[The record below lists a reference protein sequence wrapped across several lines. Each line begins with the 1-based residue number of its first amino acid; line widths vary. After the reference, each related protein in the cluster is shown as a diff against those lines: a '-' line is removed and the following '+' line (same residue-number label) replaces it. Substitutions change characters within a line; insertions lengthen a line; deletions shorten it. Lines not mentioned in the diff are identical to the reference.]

1 MSLMNDNTK
10 LPVVLRNPGFFCM
23 WVGQM
28 LGQGGLRMF
37 QIAALWLLVGSA
49 GGASGK
55 KVGLFMVMA
64 AIPSLALV
72 KIIGKTVDRAAARKI
87 LLTGDAFAGAVMF
100 AAALGLWSS
109 ALGFAGIVAIGFF
122 VAAAEAFLDPT
133 FNKAVKE
140 VVDESEVEE
149 AVAFQ
154 ASTQSLANFGG
165 AVAGAVLIDLI
176 GIPKIILLCA
186 FCYLTAGVF
195 NYFIKF
201 RPQPADAPQPSASGG
216 EGVSGWKI
224 LDGQPLLKRVLIGFG
239 LVNFFITPTLIV
251 IPLYTSKTLHATAS
265 VLGQLE
271 ASLWIGLIAGT
282 FVSSKLQFTRNII
295 KLGAFCIFAS
305 GAALAVPGLVTGRYV
320 YTLALFLI
328 GLSIGVNNVKFIT
341 LFQETVEPAIKGRF
355 FALMQAMIGFT
366 FPVAYFIFGLLSDF
380 ASPPAICLLQG
391 AGVLALSAY
400 FYRLSGEKFGA
411 VK

>member
-1 MSLMNDNTK
+1 
-10 LPVVLRNPGFFCM
+10 
-23 WVGQM
+23 M

-37 QIAALWLLVGSA
+37 QIAALWLLVSSS

-72 KIIGKTVDRAAARKI
+72 KLIGKTVDKAAARKI
-87 LLTGDAFAGAVMF
+87 LLAGDAFACAFLF
-100 AAALGLWSS
+100 AAAGLLERS
-109 ALGFAGIVAIGFF
+109 ALGFAGIVVIGFF

-140 VVDESEVEE
+140 VVDENEVEE

-165 AVAGAVLIDLI
+165 AVAGAVLIDAI
-176 GIPKIILLCA
+176 GIPNIFLLCA

-201 RPQPADAPQPSASGG
+201 KPPPSEAHPPQL
-216 EGVSGWKI
+216 EGISGWKI

-251 IPLYTSKTLHATAS
+251 IPLYTSKTLRATAS

-271 ASLWIGLIAGT
+271 ASLWIGLLAGT
-282 FVSSKLQFTRNII
+282 FFSSKLQFTRNII
-295 KLGAFCIFAS
+295 KLGAFCMFAS
-305 GAALAVPGLVTGRYV
+305 GVALAVPGLVVDRYI
-320 YTLALFLI
+320 YTLALFLV
-328 GLSIGVNNVKFIT
+328 GFSIGVNNVKFIT
-341 LFQETVEPAIKGRF
+341 LFQETVAPAVKGRF

-366 FPVAYFIFGLLSDF
+366 FPVAYFIFGFLSDF
-380 ASPPAICLLQG
+380 ASPPGICLLQG
-391 AGVLALSAY
+391 AGVLALSVY
-400 FYRLSGEKFGA
+400 FYRLSGERLKDEG
-411 VK
+411 

>member
-1 MSLMNDNTK
+1 
-10 LPVVLRNPGFFCM
+10 
-23 WVGQM
+23 
-28 LGQGGLRMF
+28 
-37 QIAALWLLVGSA
+37 
-49 GGASGK
+49 
-55 KVGLFMVMA
+55 MVMA
-64 AIPSLALV
+64 AIPSLLLV
-72 KIIGKTVDRAAARKI
+72 KLIGRTVDKTAARKI
-87 LLTGDAFAGAVMF
+87 LIAGDAFACVFLF
-100 AAALGLWSS
+100 AAASLPGSP
-109 ALGFAGIVAIGFF
+109 APGFAGMAVIGFF

-140 VVDESEVEE
+140 VVDENEVEE

-165 AVAGAVLIDLI
+165 AAAGAVLIDVI
-176 GIPKIILLCA
+176 GTANIFLLCA

-201 RPQPADAPQPSASGG
+201 KPRYASADPPQL
-216 EGVSGWKI
+216 EGISGWKI

-265 VLGQLE
+265 ALGQLE
-271 ASLWIGLIAGT
+271 ATLWIGLIAGT
-282 FVSSKLQFTRNII
+282 FFSSKLQFTRNVV

-305 GAALAVPGLVTGRYV
+305 GVSLAVPGLFVDRYV

-341 LFQETVEPAIKGRF
+341 LFQETVEPAVKGRF

-366 FPVAYFIFGLLSDF
+366 FPVAYFIFGFLSDF
-380 ASPPAICLLQG
+380 VPPPGICLLQG
-391 AGVLALSAY
+391 AGVLALSVY
-400 FYRLSGEKFGA
+400 FYKLSRKEEAAK
-411 VK
+411 